1 MGGLCTEGHEFLR
14 VCKKKN
20 IEKTQHMIDVLI
32 TQHARWTARRIKRA
46 LFGQCL
52 IDFSSDS
59 WSRVSLDSDVQH
71 SKQKRFINLQHKN
84 IPRLARQ
91 FSSFSVVDDSPAS
104 QSSELNHEEV
114 VVDVGNE
121 LQPFQAASEDPL
133 QTSELLPATAH
144 AHETDQL
151 FDVSPK

>member
-20 IEKTQHMIDVLI
+20 IEKTHHMMDVLI

-59 WSRVSLDSDVQH
+59 WSRVSLDNDDQH
-71 SKQKRFINLQHKN
+71 SKQKRCINLQHKS
-84 IPRLARQ
+84 IPRLVRQ
-91 FSSFSVVDDSPAS
+91 FSSFSVFDES
-104 QSSELNHEEV
+104 QSTEPNQEEV
-114 VVDVGNE
+114 E
-121 LQPFQAASEDPL
+121 
-133 QTSELLPATAH
+133 
-144 AHETDQL
+144 
-151 FDVSPK
+151 